1 MRQNKPA
8 GRGMAVWDSEKLVKQ
23 REKIRKRG
31 SRIGIRWKVFSYLM
45 LFLVILLVILWCF
58 QVVFF
63 GNIYKRIKTGEIM
76 RAADI
81 MTSAC
86 DLAPVQL
93 SMLAERIAQDY
104 DVCILMYEVD
114 GAAFSR
120 MTSKHYR
127 SDCVVHRMDEQ
138 NIAWLYYYAKRSGG
152 EKMTVFPLND
162 LRYSENSSGTY
173 TGRVVVDNSGEGII
187 YTRVGRP
194 EGRQTDI
201 LLILN
206 TTISPVGST
215 IKTLRTQLIIVSVI
229 MTAIALLLSFLL
241 ARKVSR
247 PIIRINSGAKL
258 LAEGNYDV
266 RFGVGGYREI
276 AELSDTL
283 SVAAE
288 ELSKTGALQRELI
301 ANISHDL
308 RTPLTMIGGY
318 AEMMRDIPGENT
330 PENMQIIIDETKRLT
345 SLVNDILDIS
355 KLQSGTQ
362 TLSLSD
368 FNLTETI
375 REVIGRFSKLTEQ
388 DGWTIDFTA
397 SEEVIVNADRT
408 RILQVVYNF
417 INNAITHSGG
427 EKLVEVRQ
435 IVREQNGSKI
445 VRIEV
450 TDHGEGIPEE
460 NLKYIWDRY
469 YKVDKTHRRAVTGSG
484 LGLSIVKSI
493 LEMHHARYGV
503 ESEVGK
509 GSTFWFEL

>member
-63 GNIYKRIKTGEIM
+63 GNIYKKIKTGEIM

-162 LRYSENSSGTY
+162 LRYSENSSATY

-229 MTAIALLLSFLL
+229 MTAAALLLSFLL

-247 PIIRINSGAKL
+247 PIIRINSGARL

-388 DGWTIDFTA
+388 D
-397 SEEVIVNADRT
+397 
-408 RILQVVYNF
+408 VYNF

-427 EKLVEVRQ
+427 DKFVEVRQ
-435 IVREQNGSKI
+435 IVSERDGKKV

-450 TDHGEGIPEE
+450 TDHGEGIPAE